1 MSEPAIEPQS
11 TNPATA
17 PVQLQAGHELG
28 HGSAIGE
35 ASANFWREFMY
46 WWAAHWPAF
55 VLITRPFF
63 LWFALTFSKAL
74 RDGPAAN
81 ARRILGQN
89 ASEAEVTRL
98 SKNIVKSAYT
108 SIYEL
113 GRAARSSPK
122 QFRDWIEEV
131 EGSERYFAARK
142 SENGA
147 ILLTAHLGPFEVGAS
162 SLMAHEPKIHV
173 LFQRDALASFDR
185 LRGKLRERIGVHEL
199 ALDDGWSIWA
209 AVRDVLNANEV
220 VLIQGDRVMAGQ
232 RGVPVRFFDGHVL
245 MPTGP
250 VKLAMVTGSPIIP
263 VFSVRTRVGRCRVFI
278 DEPIDVQRE
287 PGPVSGEHPAM
298 RRIAEAIER
307 QVRAHPDQWAVY
319 ERAWCE
325 DQEASS
331 TSNATEST

>member
-1 MSEPAIEPQS
+1 MNEPAVEPQ
-11 TNPATA
+11 TPVPAPV
-17 PVQLQAGHELG
+17 PVQLLAGHELAP
-28 HGSAIGE
+28 GSRIGN

-46 WWAAHWPAF
+46 WWAAHWPAI

-63 LWFALTFSKAL
+63 LWFAIRFSKAL
-74 RDGPAAN
+74 RDGPTAN
-81 ARRILGQN
+81 ARRILGTR
-89 ASEAEVTRL
+89 ASEAEVIRL
-98 SKNIVKSAYT
+98 RNRIVRSAYT

-113 GRAARSSPK
+113 GRAVRSTPK
-122 QFRDWIEEV
+122 QLRDWV
-131 EGSERYFAARK
+131 EDVDGEDHYFDARQ
-142 SENGA
+142 SQNGA

-162 SLMAHEPKIHV
+162 ALRDHEPKIHV
-173 LFQRDALASFDR
+173 LFQRDARASFDH
-185 LRGKLRERIGVHEL
+185 LRTKLRLKIGIHE
-199 ALDDGWSIWA
+199 AAVDDGWSVWA
-209 AVRDVLNANEV
+209 TLRDALMANEV
-220 VLIQGDRVMAGQ
+220 VLVHGDRVMAGQ

-263 VFSVRTRVGRCRVFI
+263 LFSVRTRVGRCRVVI
-278 DEPIDVQRE
+278 DEPFCVPRE

-325 DQEASS
+325 DHD
-331 TSNATEST
+331 TR